1 MGVTAVTGNYEST
14 QTARSVGNVQIA
26 VDSYGNVR
34 TTAVATV
41 GGGVTYT
48 DKTITSA
55 TGSSQ
60 TLAAAN
66 ASRKSILIKNG
77 AAMTGVNLLGTTAAI
92 GGAATITLTPYET
105 LFLSGADCPVG
116 AITVISTAAA
126 YISAFEGA

>member
-1 MGVTAVTGNYEST
+1 MAGKST
-14 QTARSVGNVQIA
+14 P
-26 VDSYGNVR
+26 VDSSDQAYTSSNPLPV
-34 TTAVATV
+34 TLASI
-41 GGGVTYT
+41 GGGIAYT

-66 ASRKSILIKNG
+66 ASRKSLLIKNG
-77 AAMTGVNLLGTTAAI
+77 ASPTGVNILGGTAAI
-92 GGAATITLTPYET
+92 GGAGTLTLQAFEM

-116 AITVISTAAA
+116 AITVISTASA

>member
-1 MGVTAVTGNYEST
+1 MYSHIAAKYIATPST
-14 QTARSVGNVQIA
+14 M
-26 VDSYGNVR
+26 VDGQVNAVR
-34 TTAVATV
+34 TDASGRLIVSASDI
-41 GGGVTYT
+41 GGGITYT

-60 TLAAAN
+60 TLAATN

-77 AAMTGVNLLGTTAAI
+77 ANQTGVNILGGTAAI
-92 GGAATITLTPYET
+92 GGAGTLTLLPYET
-105 LFLSGADCPVG
+105 LYLSGADCPVG